1 MTDLF
6 PGLAKKIDILDEDL
20 RLRAYL
26 FDTPSRDAT
35 DLSARPD
42 DIAAAAAAKQQE
54 DEDGAWVCDNCDTD
68 EHIQTIEDCVLCLR
82 CGEVFE
88 HVLDQGPEYRWF
100 SGDDRNPD
108 PTRVGAPQNPL
119 LPESSLGTT
128 MILRKH
134 HGNAMRKIK
143 RYHTW
148 NLMPYRERN
157 LWGIFE
163 GLHVRA
169 INAGIGVG
177 VLEEAKRLYAQLS
190 ALCVCRGT
198 QKEALLAACLYE
210 SLKRSGT
217 PRRPKDIGIIFQ
229 INIRYVTKG
238 LKQFANLL
246 DLDERIGTKAT
257 NLKDTKKALKAA
269 AVAAASASASASAAA
284 GATNASESEGRVI
297 EGEGSAAG
305 GSVQTIIPPTEPVV
319 VRPQVSVESRRARW
333 DKISRSTTT
342 FEHYIEPFVSKL
354 EAPRQLTGTLM
365 AITHQICSRADDMGI
380 CPENTPPSLTAA
392 ALALACNSLSIQK
405 SIQDIASVCDISV
418 VTLHK
423 CLKRL
428 DQWKQKLLET
438 K

>member
-1 MTDLF
+1 MTSLF
-6 PGLAKKIDILDEDL
+6 PSLCDEPIISDENL
-20 RLRAYL
+20 RFMTYL
-26 FDTPSRDAT
+26 DAT
-35 DLSARPD
+35 PGVDYFKMLTNLSDELEIKASVKESQAEELPNEEYIWCCENCEGNA
-42 DIAAAAAAKQQE
+42 DIQMINE
-54 DEDGAWVCDNCDTD
+54 T
-68 EHIQTIEDCVLCLR
+68 VLCVR

-88 HVLDQGPEYRWF
+88 HLLDQGPEYRWF
-100 SGDDRNPD
+100 SGDDRNTD

-128 MILRKH
+128 MLLRKH

-169 INAGIGVG
+169 INAGVGVG

-210 SLKRSGT
+210 ALKRSGT

-246 DLDERIGTKAT
+246 NLDERTGVMTTAEKA
-257 NLKDTKKALKAA
+257 KQKAA
-269 AVAAASASASASAAA
+269 AAPVATTTEA
-284 GATNASESEGRVI
+284 VI
-297 EGEGSAAG
+297 VAPVA
-305 GSVQTIIPPTEPVV
+305 PTVV
-319 VRPQVSVESRRARW
+319 VSVESRRAKW
-333 DKISRSTTT
+333 DSISRSTTT
-342 FEHYIEPFVSKL
+342 YEHYIDPFVSKL
-354 EAPRQLTGTLM
+354 EAPRQLTGTLI
-365 AITHQICSRADDMGI
+365 ALTRQICSRADDMGI

-392 ALALACNSLSIQK
+392 ALALACSTLSIQK
-405 SIQDIASVCDISV
+405 TIQEIASVCDISV

-428 DQWKQKLLET
+428 DTWKLKLLEASN
-438 K
+438 

>member
-1 MTDLF
+1 MAELL
-6 PGLAKKIDILDEDL
+6 PGIGHGHVLTDEDRRML
-20 RLRAYL
+20 AYL
-26 FDTPSRDAT
+26 SLEGSGEGNEGSEGNEAAAT
-35 DLSARPD
+35 DS
-42 DIAAAAAAKQQE
+42 
-54 DEDGAWVCDNCDTD
+54 WWCDACETD
-68 EHIQTIEDCVLCLR
+68 EHIHVETETVICRR
-82 CGEVFE
+82 CGEIFE
-88 HVLDQGPEYRWF
+88 NILDQGPEYRWF
-100 SGDDRNPD
+100 TGDDRNPD

-128 MILRKH
+128 MLLRKN

-217 PRRPKDIGIIFQ
+217 PRRPKDIATIFQ
-229 INIRYVTKG
+229 INLRHVTKG

-246 DLDERIGTKAT
+246 NMDERMGTRVVAAENRHNTNTLPAT
-257 NLKDTKKALKAA
+257 AATAATAGTAPPAAA
-269 AVAAASASASASAAA
+269 AV
-284 GATNASESEGRVI
+284 NI
-297 EGEGSAAG
+297 
-305 GSVQTIIPPTEPVV
+305 
-319 VRPQVSVESRRARW
+319 ESRRAKW
-333 DKISRSTTT
+333 DSISRSTTT
-342 FEHYIEPFVSKL
+342 FEHYVEPFVSKL
-354 EAPRQLTGTLM
+354 EAPRNFTGTLVM
-365 AITHQICSRADDMGI
+365 LTRQICIRADDMGI

-392 ALALACNSLSIQK
+392 ALALACSALTIQK
-405 SIQDIASVCDISV
+405 SIQEIATVCDISV

-428 DQWKQKLLET
+428 EVWRQNLLET

>member
-1 MTDLF
+1 MTELF
-6 PGLAKKIDILDEDL
+6 PGLARPVLTDEEK
-20 RLRAYL
+20 RIVEY
-26 FDTPSRDAT
+26 FDKYNPM
-35 DLSARPD
+35 PEEEE
-42 DIAAAAAAKQQE
+42 Q
-54 DEDGAWVCDNCDTD
+54 DGGWFCDQCETD
-68 EHIQTIEDCVLCLR
+68 EHIQNQNDSVLCIR
-82 CGEVFE
+82 CGLVFE

-100 SGDDRNPD
+100 SSEERGSD

-128 MILRKH
+128 MLLRKH

-169 INAGIGVG
+169 VNAGIGVG

-190 ALCVCRGT
+190 ILCVCRGT

-217 PRRPKDIGIIFQ
+217 PRRPKDIATIFQ

-246 DLDERIGTKAT
+246 DMDERLGQKP
-257 NLKDTKKALKAA
+257 
-269 AVAAASASASASAAA
+269 
-284 GATNASESEGRVI
+284 E
-297 EGEGSAAG
+297 
-305 GSVQTIIPPTEPVV
+305 PTAKPKEEVV
-319 VRPQVSVESRRARW
+319 TVESRRAKW
-333 DKISRSTTT
+333 DSLSRSTTT
-342 FEHYIEPFVSKL
+342 YEHYIDPFVSKL
-354 EAPRQLTGTLM
+354 EAPRQLTGTLI
-365 AITHQICSRADDMGI
+365 ALTRQICSRADDMGI

-392 ALALACNSLSIQK
+392 AMALACGALSIQK
-405 SIQDIASVCDISV
+405 TIQEIAAVCDISV

-428 DQWKQKLLET
+428 EQWKQNLLES

>member
-1 MTDLF
+1 MTELF
-6 PGLAKKIDILDEDL
+6 PGLLNEPPINDESI
-20 RLRAYL
+20 RLIAYL
-26 FDTPSRDAT
+26 EGKDYFKDLDASV
-35 DLSARPD
+35 LQEQGQGQGQEQGQS
-42 DIAAAAAAKQQE
+42 QE
-54 DEDGAWVCDNCDTD
+54 DQLQSQKEDDMENEEYIWQCDNCETD
-68 EHIQTIEDCVLCLR
+68 ANIKMLNETIVCTR

-88 HVLDQGPEYRWF
+88 HLLDQGPEYRWF
-100 SGDDRNPD
+100 SGDDRNVD

-128 MILRKH
+128 MLLRKN

-210 SLKRSGT
+210 ALKRSGT

-246 DLDERIGTKAT
+246 NLDERTAIAP
-257 NLKDTKKALKAA
+257 KKTPAK
-269 AVAAASASASASAAA
+269 S
-284 GATNASESEGRVI
+284 
-297 EGEGSAAG
+297 
-305 GSVQTIIPPTEPVV
+305 VV
-319 VRPQVSVESRRARW
+319 VQPVSVESRRAKW
-333 DKISRSTTT
+333 DVVSSSTTT
-342 FEHYIEPFVSKL
+342 YEHYIDPFVSKL
-354 EAPRQLTGTLM
+354 EAPRNLTGTLI
-365 AITHQICSRADDMGI
+365 ALTRQICSKADDMGI

-392 ALALACNSLSIQK
+392 ALALACSTLTIQK
-405 SIQDIASVCDISV
+405 TIQEIAAVCDISV

-428 DQWKQKLLET
+428 NIWKDTLLAEA
-438 K
+438 

>member
-1 MTDLF
+1 LKLESTEQEKEQEHGEWMCGNCNTD
-6 PGLAKKIDILDEDL
+6 KDIKTEND
-20 RLRAYL
+20 
-26 FDTPSRDAT
+26 S
-35 DLSARPD
+35 
-42 DIAAAAAAKQQE
+42 
-54 DEDGAWVCDNCDTD
+54 
-68 EHIQTIEDCVLCLR
+68 VLCTR
-82 CGEVFE
+82 CGEIFE
-88 HVLDQGPEYRWF
+88 YILDQGPEYRWF
-100 SGDDRNPD
+100 SGDDRNMD

-128 MILRKH
+128 MILRKN

-169 INAGIGVG
+169 VNAGIGLG

-190 ALCVCRGT
+190 SLCVCRGT

-210 SLKRSGT
+210 GLKRSHT
-217 PRRPKDIGIIFQ
+217 PRRPKDIGTIFQ

-246 DLDERIGTKAT
+246 DMDERLGQKKTT
-257 NLKDTKKALKAA
+257 PTTELKEEVVK
-269 AVAAASASASASAAA
+269 
-284 GATNASESEGRVI
+284 
-297 EGEGSAAG
+297 
-305 GSVQTIIPPTEPVV
+305 PVN
-319 VRPQVSVESRRARW
+319 VESRRAKW
-333 DKISRSTTT
+333 DTISCSTTT
-342 FEHYIEPFVSKL
+342 YEHYIEPFISKL
-354 EAPRQLTGTLM
+354 EAPRHLTGTLVVL
-365 AITHQICSRADDMGI
+365 TRQICSLADEMGI

-392 ALALACNSLSIQK
+392 ALALACNSLNVQK
-405 SIQDIASVCDISV
+405 TIQDIAGVCDISV

-428 DQWKQKLLET
+428 DLWKIKLLEP

>member
-1 MTDLF
+1 MAELF
-6 PGLAKKIDILDEDL
+6 PGIAKAIIENEDTKLEAYLDSL
-20 RLRAYL
+20 RL
-26 FDTPSRDAT
+26 TES
-35 DLSARPD
+35 
-42 DIAAAAAAKQQE
+42 
-54 DEDGAWVCDNCDTD
+54 DEEEMYWNCDNCDTD
-68 EHIQTIEDCVLCLR
+68 EHINSANDTVLCSR
-82 CGEVFE
+82 CGQVFE
-88 HVLDQGPEYRWF
+88 HLLDQGPEYRWF

-128 MILRKH
+128 MLLRKN
-134 HGNAMRKIK
+134 HGNIMRKIK

-198 QKEALLAACLYE
+198 QKEALIAACLYE
-210 SLKRSGT
+210 SLKKSGT
-217 PRRPKDIGIIFQ
+217 PRRPKDIGTIFQ

-246 DLDERIGTKAT
+246 DLDERLGE
-257 NLKDTKKALKAA
+257 KK
-269 AVAAASASASASAAA
+269 
-284 GATNASESEGRVI
+284 EVI
-297 EGEGSAAG
+297 K
-305 GSVQTIIPPTEPVV
+305 PVV
-319 VRPQVSVESRRARW
+319 TVDSRRAKW
-333 DKISRSTTT
+333 DSVSSSTTT
-342 FEHYIEPFVSKL
+342 YEHYIEPFVSKL
-354 EAPRQLTGTLM
+354 EAPRNMTGTLI
-365 AITHQICSRADDMGI
+365 ALTRQICSRADEMGI

-392 ALALACNSLSIQK
+392 ALALSCSALSIQK
-405 SIQDIASVCDISV
+405 SIQEIAGVCDISV

-428 DQWKQKLLET
+428 DHWKKNLLD

>member
-6 PGLAKKIDILDEDL
+6 PGLAKKIEILDEDL

-26 FDTPSRDAT
+26 FDITRRETTNISEKTDAE
-35 DLSARPD
+35 
-42 DIAAAAAAKQQE
+42 AAAAKQAE
-54 DEDGAWVCDNCDTD
+54 DEDGAWVCDNCETD
-68 EHIQTIEDCVLCLR
+68 EHVQTIEDAVLCVR

-88 HVLDQGPEYRWF
+88 HILDQGPEYRWF

-217 PRRPKDIGIIFQ
+217 PRRPKDIGVIFQ

-246 DLDERIGTKAT
+246 DLDERIGIKTS
-257 NLKDTKKALKAA
+257 NLKDAKKALKVAASAA
-269 AVAAASASASASAAA
+269 AAASVAAASAAATAAADAGLTYEPPVEAEVESAAA
-284 GATNASESEGRVI
+284 ANVAPLPIVPAI
-297 EGEGSAAG
+297 
-305 GSVQTIIPPTEPVV
+305 
-319 VRPQVSVESRRARW
+319 RPQVSVESRRARW

>member
-6 PGLAKKIDILDEDL
+6 PGLAKKLDILDEDL

-26 FDTPSRDAT
+26 FDTPRRDT
-35 DLSARPD
+35 TEVSERSEEL
-42 DIAAAAAAKQQE
+42 AAAAKQEE
-54 DEDGAWVCDNCDTD
+54 DEDGAWVCDNCETD
-68 EHIQTIEDCVLCLR
+68 EHIQTIEDAVLCLR

-88 HVLDQGPEYRWF
+88 HILDQGPEYRWF

-246 DLDERIGTKAT
+246 DLDERIGTKAA

-269 AVAAASASASASAAA
+269 AAVAAATALAVPASETDTTAGAAPLPASEPAAA
-284 GATNASESEGRVI
+284 
-297 EGEGSAAG
+297 AAAAA
-305 GSVQTIIPPTEPVV
+305 P
-319 VRPQVSVESRRARW
+319 RPQVSVESRRARW

>member
-1 MTDLF
+1 MTSLF
-6 PGLAKKIDILDEDL
+6 PGLNHTISDEDL
-20 RLRAYL
+20 RL
-26 FDTPSRDAT
+26 
-35 DLSARPD
+35 LSYFASD
-42 DIAAAAAAKQQE
+42 DKEPVTTEQTLENE
-54 DEDGAWVCDNCDTD
+54 DYVWCCENCDTD
-68 EHIQTIEDCVLCLR
+68 ENIKMLNDTILCTR

-88 HVLDQGPEYRWF
+88 HMLDQGPEYRWF
-100 SGDDRNPD
+100 SGDDRNTD

-128 MILRKH
+128 MLLRKH

-157 LWGIFE
+157 LWSIFE

-217 PRRPKDIGIIFQ
+217 PRRPKDIGVIFQ

-246 DLDERIGTKAT
+246 NLDERTVVPATKQPAT
-257 NLKDTKKALKAA
+257 
-269 AVAAASASASASAAA
+269 
-284 GATNASESEGRVI
+284 
-297 EGEGSAAG
+297 
-305 GSVQTIIPPTEPVV
+305 PVKPV
-319 VRPQVSVESRRARW
+319 TVESRRAKW
-333 DKISRSTTT
+333 DNISRSTTT
-342 FEHYIEPFVSKL
+342 YEHYIEPFVAKL
-354 EAPRQLTGTLM
+354 EAPRQLTGTLV
-365 AITHQICSRADDMGI
+365 ALTRQICSRADDMGI

-392 ALALACNSLSIQK
+392 ALALACNCLTVQKTIQE
-405 SIQDIASVCDISV
+405 IAAVCDISV

-428 DQWKQKLLET
+428 DTWKQNLIT
-438 K
+438 

>member
-1 MTDLF
+1 MTELF
-6 PGLAKKIDILDEDL
+6 PGKEPFTITDEEL
-20 RLRAYL
+20 RLLSYL
-26 FDTPSRDAT
+26 GVERVLETDVSRDEGEW
-35 DLSARPD
+35 SC
-42 DIAAAAAAKQQE
+42 E
-54 DEDGAWVCDNCDTD
+54 NCQTS
-68 EHIQTIEDCVLCLR
+68 EHVKIENDSKLCTR

-88 HVLDQGPEYRWF
+88 YILDQGPEYRWF

-128 MILRKH
+128 MILRKN

-169 INAGIGVG
+169 INAGIGLG
-177 VLEEAKRLYAQLS
+177 VLDEAKRLYAQLS
-190 ALCVCRGT
+190 SLCVCRGT

-210 SLKRSGT
+210 GLKRSNT
-217 PRRPKDIGIIFQ
+217 PRRPKDIGTIFQ

-246 DLDERIGTKAT
+246 DMDERLGEK
-257 NLKDTKKALKAA
+257 KDK
-269 AVAAASASASASAAA
+269 
-284 GATNASESEGRVI
+284 
-297 EGEGSAAG
+297 
-305 GSVQTIIPPTEPVV
+305 
-319 VRPQVSVESRRARW
+319 PQVVTTDINLRTDEKEPAKPKVVSIESRRAKW
-333 DKISRSTTT
+333 DKVSCSTTT
-342 FEHYIEPFVSKL
+342 YEHYIEPFISKL
-354 EAPRQLTGTLM
+354 EAPRHLTGTLIV
-365 AITHQICSRADDMGI
+365 ITRQICSRADDMGI

-392 ALALACNSLSIQK
+392 ALALACISLNIQK
-405 SIQDIASVCDISV
+405 TIQEIAAVCDISV

-428 DQWKQKLLET
+428 DVWKTKLLESA
-438 K
+438 

>member
-1 MTDLF
+1 MTELF
-6 PGLAKKIDILDEDL
+6 PGLAQTRPLTDEEQRILD
-20 RLRAYL
+20 Y
-26 FDTPSRDAT
+26 FDTHIQP
-35 DLSARPD
+35 
-42 DIAAAAAAKQQE
+42 QE
-54 DEDGAWVCDNCDTD
+54 EGEESYWYCDSCDTD
-68 EHIQTIEDCVLCLR
+68 KHIQTQNDSVLCTT
-82 CGEVFE
+82 CGQIFE
-88 HVLDQGPEYRWF
+88 NVLDQGPEYRWF
-100 SGDDRNPD
+100 SSDERGSD

-128 MILRKH
+128 MLLRKH

-169 INAGIGVG
+169 VNAGIGVG

-190 ALCVCRGT
+190 ILCVCRGT

-217 PRRPKDIGIIFQ
+217 PRRPKDIATIFQ

-246 DLDERIGTKAT
+246 DMDERIGPKREPAAQTQAP
-257 NLKDTKKALKAA
+257 AA
-269 AVAAASASASASAAA
+269 APATATAVAPALQ
-284 GATNASESEGRVI
+284 V
-297 EGEGSAAG
+297 
-305 GSVQTIIPPTEPVV
+305 P
-319 VRPQVSVESRRARW
+319 VSVESRRAKW

-342 FEHYIEPFVSKL
+342 YEHYVDPFVSKL
-354 EAPRQLTGTLM
+354 EAPRHLTGTLI
-365 AITHQICSRADDMGI
+365 ALTRQICARADEMGI

-392 ALALACNSLSIQK
+392 ALALACGALSIQK
-405 SIQDIASVCDISV
+405 TIQEIAAVCDISV

-428 DQWKQKLLET
+428 DQWKQNLLET

>member
-1 MTDLF
+1 M
-6 PGLAKKIDILDEDL
+6 LDYL
-20 RLRAYL
+20 RVELE
-26 FDTPSRDAT
+26 PRDAEEAV
-35 DLSARPD
+35 DLSSWWC
-42 DIAAAAAAKQQE
+42 
-54 DEDGAWVCDNCDTD
+54 DGCETD
-68 EHIQTIEDCVLCLR
+68 EHIHVETETVICRR
-82 CGEVFE
+82 CGEIFE
-88 HVLDQGPEYRWF
+88 NILDQGPEYRWF
-100 SGDDRNPD
+100 TGDDRNPD

-128 MILRKH
+128 MLLRKN
-134 HGNAMRKIK
+134 HGNVMRKIK

-169 INAGIGVG
+169 INAGIGIG

-217 PRRPKDIGIIFQ
+217 PRRPKDIATIFQ
-229 INIRYVTKG
+229 INLRHVTKG

-246 DLDERIGTKAT
+246 NMDERMGTRV
-257 NLKDTKKALKAA
+257 
-269 AVAAASASASASAAA
+269 VAAENRHNTNTMPAAA
-284 GATNASESEGRVI
+284 GG
-297 EGEGSAAG
+297 AA
-305 GSVQTIIPPTEPVV
+305 VPVV
-319 VRPQVSVESRRARW
+319 NIESRRAKW
-333 DKISRSTTT
+333 DSISRSTTT

-354 EAPRQLTGTLM
+354 EAPRNFTGTLVM
-365 AITHQICSRADDMGI
+365 MTRQICTRADDMGI

-392 ALALACNSLSIQK
+392 ALALACSALTIQK
-405 SIQDIASVCDISV
+405 SIQEIAAVCDISV

-428 DQWKQKLLET
+428 EVWRQNLLET

>member
-6 PGLAKKIDILDEDL
+6 PGIDHKSVLGDEEL
-20 RLRAYL
+20 RLLSYL
-26 FDTPSRDAT
+26 SIEKTVDESEDA
-35 DLSARPD
+35 SWHC
-42 DIAAAAAAKQQE
+42 
-54 DEDGAWVCDNCDTD
+54 DECNTN
-68 EHIQTIEDCVLCLR
+68 EHIRTENDTVICTR
-82 CGEVFE
+82 CGEIFE

-100 SGDDRNPD
+100 TGEDRNPD

-128 MILRKH
+128 MILRKN

-169 INAGIGVG
+169 INAGIGLG
-177 VLEEAKRLYAQLS
+177 VLDEAKRLYAQLS
-190 ALCVCRGT
+190 SLCVCRGT

-210 SLKRSGT
+210 SLKRSRT
-217 PRRPKDIGIIFQ
+217 PRRPKDIGSIFQ
-229 INIRYVTKG
+229 INIKYVTKG

-246 DLDERIGTKAT
+246 DMDERIGPKANT
-257 NLKDTKKALKAA
+257 ANTYAKKQQQPAA
-269 AVAAASASASASAAA
+269 AV
-284 GATNASESEGRVI
+284 T
-297 EGEGSAAG
+297 AAG
-305 GSVQTIIPPTEPVV
+305 GTVGTGETIETVV
-319 VRPQVSVESRRARW
+319 VAVKPKEVSVESRRAKW
-333 DKISRSTTT
+333 DSLACSTTT
-342 FEHYIEPFVSKL
+342 FEDYIDPFVSKL
-354 EAPRQLTGTLM
+354 EAPRHLTGSLIALTR
-365 AITHQICSRADDMGI
+365 QICVRADDMGI

-392 ALALACNSLSIQK
+392 ALALACNALNIQK
-405 SIQDIASVCDISV
+405 TTPEIAGVCDISV

-428 DQWKQKLLET
+428 DSWKQKLLASS
-438 K
+438 

>member
-1 MTDLF
+1 
-6 PGLAKKIDILDEDL
+6 
-20 RLRAYL
+20 
-26 FDTPSRDAT
+26 
-35 DLSARPD
+35 
-42 DIAAAAAAKQQE
+42 
-54 DEDGAWVCDNCDTD
+54 
-68 EHIQTIEDCVLCLR
+68 
-82 CGEVFE
+82 
-88 HVLDQGPEYRWF
+88 
-100 SGDDRNPD
+100 
-108 PTRVGAPQNPL
+108 
-119 LPESSLGTT
+119 
-128 MILRKH
+128 
-134 HGNAMRKIK
+134 MRKIK

-210 SLKRSGT
+210 ALKSSGT

-246 DLDERIGTKAT
+246 NLDERMSPSEKVKAPKQT
-257 NLKDTKKALKAA
+257 
-269 AVAAASASASASAAA
+269 VAPAP
-284 GATNASESEGRVI
+284 
-297 EGEGSAAG
+297 
-305 GSVQTIIPPTEPVV
+305 IPVPIAPT
-319 VRPQVSVESRRARW
+319 VESRRAKW
-333 DKISRSTTT
+333 DTLSRSTTT
-342 FEHYIEPFVSKL
+342 FEHYIDPFVSKL
-354 EAPRQLTGTLM
+354 EAPRQLTGTLIM
-365 AITHQICSRADDMGI
+365 LTRQICSRADDMGI

-392 ALALACNSLSIQK
+392 ALALACSTLNIQK
-405 SIQDIASVCDISV
+405 TIQEIAGVCDISV

-428 DQWKQKLLET
+428 DSWKQNLLEM

>member
-1 MTDLF
+1 MISATDLNDRVDMTSLF
-6 PGLAKKIDILDEDL
+6 PGLRENPSISDEDL
-20 RLRAYL
+20 RLLSY
-26 FDTPSRDAT
+26 FGAT
-35 DLSARPD
+35 GDV
-42 DIAAAAAAKQQE
+42 QE
-54 DEDGAWVCDNCDTD
+54 QSQEQTLENEDYVWCCENCDTD
-68 EHIQTIEDCVLCLR
+68 ENIKMLNDTILCTR

-88 HVLDQGPEYRWF
+88 HMLDQGPEYRWF
-100 SGDDRNPD
+100 SGDDRNTD

-128 MILRKH
+128 MLLRKH

-157 LWGIFE
+157 LWSIFE

-217 PRRPKDIGIIFQ
+217 PRRPKDIGVIFQ

-246 DLDERIGTKAT
+246 NLDERSVTASGKKGATATAATVTGTAVI
-257 NLKDTKKALKAA
+257 AP
-269 AVAAASASASASAAA
+269 AVAAP
-284 GATNASESEGRVI
+284 E
-297 EGEGSAAG
+297 
-305 GSVQTIIPPTEPVV
+305 QKP
-319 VRPQVSVESRRARW
+319 VSVESRRAKW
-333 DKISRSTTT
+333 DNISRSTTT
-342 FEHYIEPFVSKL
+342 FEHYIEPFVAKL
-354 EAPRQLTGTLM
+354 EAPRQLTGTLV
-365 AITHQICSRADDMGI
+365 ALTRQICARADDMGI

-392 ALALACNSLSIQK
+392 ALALACNCLTVQKTIQE
-405 SIQDIASVCDISV
+405 IALVCDISV

-428 DQWKQKLLET
+428 DTWKQNLIN
-438 K
+438 

>member
-1 MTDLF
+1 
-6 PGLAKKIDILDEDL
+6 
-20 RLRAYL
+20 
-26 FDTPSRDAT
+26 
-35 DLSARPD
+35 
-42 DIAAAAAAKQQE
+42 
-54 DEDGAWVCDNCDTD
+54 
-68 EHIQTIEDCVLCLR
+68 
-82 CGEVFE
+82 
-88 HVLDQGPEYRWF
+88 
-100 SGDDRNPD
+100 
-108 PTRVGAPQNPL
+108 
-119 LPESSLGTT
+119 
-128 MILRKH
+128 
-134 HGNAMRKIK
+134 MRKIK

-217 PRRPKDIGIIFQ
+217 PRRPKDIGVIFQ

-246 DLDERIGTKAT
+246 NLDERTPVKQSKG
-257 NLKDTKKALKAA
+257 A
-269 AVAAASASASASAAA
+269 AVAVATTVTAS
-284 GATNASESEGRVI
+284 VK
-297 EGEGSAAG
+297 
-305 GSVQTIIPPTEPVV
+305 PPVE
-319 VRPQVSVESRRARW
+319 VSIESRRAKW
-333 DKISRSTTT
+333 DTISRSTTT
-342 FEHYIEPFVSKL
+342 YEHYIDPFVSKL
-354 EAPRQLTGTLM
+354 EAPRQLTGTLI
-365 AITHQICSRADDMGI
+365 ALTRQICSRADDMGI

-392 ALALACNSLSIQK
+392 ALALACSTLSIQK
-405 SIQDIASVCDISV
+405 SIQEIAAVCDISV

-428 DQWKQKLLET
+428 DSWKLKLLEA
-438 K
+438 

>member
-1 MTDLF
+1 MIIFALLGMTELF
-6 PGLAKKIDILDEDL
+6 PGLSNEPTINDENL
-20 RLRAYL
+20 RLLSYL
-26 FDTPSRDAT
+26 DGKDYFKQDFDDETKNYESKLKLLQIDNLEET
-35 DLSARPD
+35 DNLSNEKY
-42 DIAAAAAAKQQE
+42 I
-54 DEDGAWVCDNCDTD
+54 WNCDNCETAANIKMQN
-68 EHIQTIEDCVLCLR
+68 ETIVCTR
-82 CGEVFE
+82 CGEIFE
-88 HVLDQGPEYRWF
+88 HLLDQGPEYRWF
-100 SGDDRNPD
+100 SGDDRNSD

-128 MILRKH
+128 ILLRKN

-210 SLKRSGT
+210 ALKRSGT
-217 PRRPKDIGIIFQ
+217 PRRPKDIGAIFQ
-229 INIRYVTKG
+229 INIRYITKG

-246 DLDERIGTKAT
+246 NLDERSVTITPLPKST
-257 NLKDTKKALKAA
+257 ITHTSIE
-269 AVAAASASASASAAA
+269 SA
-284 GATNASESEGRVI
+284 
-297 EGEGSAAG
+297 
-305 GSVQTIIPPTEPVV
+305 IPA
-319 VRPQVSVESRRARW
+319 VSVDSRRAKW
-333 DKISRSTTT
+333 DTISRSTTT
-342 FEHYIEPFVSKL
+342 YEHYIVPFISKL
-354 EAPRQLTGTLM
+354 EAPRNLTGTLNSL
-365 AITHQICSRADDMGI
+365 TRQICSRADEMGI

-392 ALALACNSLSIQK
+392 ALALACFTLSIQK
-405 SIQDIASVCDISV
+405 TIQEIASVCDISV

-428 DQWKQKLLET
+428 DSWKEKLLI
-438 K
+438 

>member
-1 MTDLF
+1 MAELLPGVGPTATLTDEE
-6 PGLAKKIDILDEDL
+6 ARIL
-20 RLRAYL
+20 AYL
-26 FDTPSRDAT
+26 SLRPAADAGTTPE
-35 DLSARPD
+35 
-42 DIAAAAAAKQQE
+42 E
-54 DEDGAWVCDNCDTD
+54 DSWWCDMCETD
-68 EHIQTIEDCVLCLR
+68 EHIAAETETVICKR
-82 CGEVFE
+82 CGEIFDNI
-88 HVLDQGPEYRWF
+88 LDQGPEYRWF
-100 SGDDRNPD
+100 TGDDRNPD

-128 MILRKH
+128 MLLRKH

-190 ALCVCRGT
+190 SLCVCRGT

-217 PRRPKDIGIIFQ
+217 PRRPKDIATIFQ
-229 INIRYVTKG
+229 INLRHVTKG

-246 DLDERIGTKAT
+246 NMDERMGTRV
-257 NLKDTKKALKAA
+257 
-269 AVAAASASASASAAA
+269 VAAENKHNTNTVPASASM
-284 GATNASESEGRVI
+284 
-297 EGEGSAAG
+297 AAG
-305 GSVQTIIPPTEPVV
+305 GSVSLATTT
-319 VRPQVSVESRRARW
+319 VSATVEVNVDSRRAKW
-333 DKISRSTTT
+333 DSISRSTTT

-354 EAPRQLTGTLM
+354 EAPRNFTGTL
-365 AITHQICSRADDMGI
+365 IVLTRQICTRADDMGI

-392 ALALACNSLSIQK
+392 ALALACSALSIQK
-405 SIQDIASVCDISV
+405 TIQEIAGVCDISV

-428 DQWKQKLLET
+428 DAWRQKLLEN

>member
-1 MTDLF
+1 MTSLF
-6 PGLAKKIDILDEDL
+6 PGLNNEPIINDEQLRILSYIDTSSDVDYFKMLTNLSDELEIKKSVKEAQIDELPNEEYTWSCENCEDNADIQILNE
-20 RLRAYL
+20 
-26 FDTPSRDAT
+26 
-35 DLSARPD
+35 
-42 DIAAAAAAKQQE
+42 
-54 DEDGAWVCDNCDTD
+54 
-68 EHIQTIEDCVLCLR
+68 TILCTR

-88 HVLDQGPEYRWF
+88 HILDQGPEYRWF
-100 SGDDRNPD
+100 SGDDRNTD

-128 MILRKH
+128 MLLRKH

-169 INAGIGVG
+169 INAGIGIG

-210 SLKRSGT
+210 ALKRSGT

-246 DLDERIGTKAT
+246 NLDERTGINTPAEKA
-257 NLKDTKKALKAA
+257 KQQKALATAA
-269 AVAAASASASASAAA
+269 LTKLTTVTSDISTESAV
-284 GATNASESEGRVI
+284 
-297 EGEGSAAG
+297 
-305 GSVQTIIPPTEPVV
+305 
-319 VRPQVSVESRRARW
+319 QVSVESRRAKW
-333 DKISRSTTT
+333 DNISRSTTT
-342 FEHYIEPFVSKL
+342 YEHYIDPFVSKL
-354 EAPRQLTGTLM
+354 EAPRQLTGTLI
-365 AITHQICSRADDMGI
+365 ALTRQICSRADDMGI

-392 ALALACNSLSIQK
+392 ALALSCSTLSIQK
-405 SIQDIASVCDISV
+405 TIQEIAAVCDISV

-428 DQWKQKLLET
+428 DTWKQKLLET
-438 K
+438 E

>member
-1 MTDLF
+1 MAELF
-6 PGLAKKIDILDEDL
+6 PGVKEIDKVATLNDEDL
-20 RLRAYL
+20 RLFNYLSLMEHNRAA
-26 FDTPSRDAT
+26 DDAGE
-35 DLSARPD
+35 SAGD
-42 DIAAAAAAKQQE
+42 E
-54 DEDGAWVCDNCDTD
+54 EDGWYCDKCDTE
-68 EHIQTIEDCVLCLR
+68 EHIQTVNDSVICER

-88 HVLDQGPEYRWF
+88 HLLDQGPEYRWF
-100 SGDDRNPD
+100 SGDDRNMD

-128 MILRKH
+128 MLLRKH

-217 PRRPKDIGIIFQ
+217 PRRPKDIATIFQ
-229 INIRYVTKG
+229 INLRYVTKG

-246 DLDERIGTKAT
+246 DMDERIGHKAAPKEKIPAT
-257 NLKDTKKALKAA
+257 AAAPVAVVA
-269 AVAAASASASASAAA
+269 AVAV
-284 GATNASESEGRVI
+284 T
-297 EGEGSAAG
+297 
-305 GSVQTIIPPTEPVV
+305 
-319 VRPQVSVESRRARW
+319 VSVESRRAKW
-333 DKISRSTTT
+333 DSISRSTTT
-342 FEHYIEPFVSKL
+342 YEHYVEPFVSKL
-354 EAPRQLTGTLM
+354 EAPRHLTGTLI
-365 AITHQICSRADDMGI
+365 ALTRQICARADDMGI

-392 ALALACNSLSIQK
+392 ALALSCGALSVQKTIQE
-405 SIQDIASVCDISV
+405 IAAVCDISV

-428 DQWKQKLLET
+428 DQWKVNLLEN

>member
-1 MTDLF
+1 ML
-6 PGLAKKIDILDEDL
+6 
-20 RLRAYL
+20 
-26 FDTPSRDAT
+26 
-35 DLSARPD
+35 
-42 DIAAAAAAKQQE
+42 
-54 DEDGAWVCDNCDTD
+54 
-68 EHIQTIEDCVLCLR
+68 
-82 CGEVFE
+82 
-88 HVLDQGPEYRWF
+88 
-100 SGDDRNPD
+100 
-108 PTRVGAPQNPL
+108 
-119 LPESSLGTT
+119 
-128 MILRKH
+128 LRKH

-157 LWGIFE
+157 LWSIFE

-217 PRRPKDIGIIFQ
+217 PRRPKDIGVIFQ

-246 DLDERIGTKAT
+246 NLDERSAAVVASGKQ
-257 NLKDTKKALKAA
+257 KQQKQAA
-269 AVAAASASASASAAA
+269 AIASIDVLDAAAATASATT
-284 GATNASESEGRVI
+284 ATAPAVPSPAV
-297 EGEGSAAG
+297 
-305 GSVQTIIPPTEPVV
+305 VQKP
-319 VRPQVSVESRRARW
+319 VSVESRRAKW
-333 DKISRSTTT
+333 DNISRSTTT
-342 FEHYIEPFVSKL
+342 YEHYIEPFVAKL
-354 EAPRQLTGTLM
+354 EAPRQLTGTLV
-365 AITHQICSRADDMGI
+365 ALTRQICARADDMGI

-392 ALALACNSLSIQK
+392 ALALACNCLSVQKTIQE
-405 SIQDIASVCDISV
+405 IAAVCDISV

-428 DQWKQKLLET
+428 DTWKQNLIT
-438 K
+438 G

>member
-1 MTDLF
+1 MSELF
-6 PGLAKKIDILDEDL
+6 PGINENRAINDDEL
-20 RLRAYL
+20 RLLSYL
-26 FDTPSRDAT
+26 TLSEPPDPSGEIDG
-35 DLSARPD
+35 
-42 DIAAAAAAKQQE
+42 
-54 DEDGAWVCDNCDTD
+54 EDGAWMCDNCDTD
-68 EHIQTIEDCVLCLR
+68 EHIHTVNDSVLCQR

-88 HVLDQGPEYRWF
+88 HILDQGPEYRWF
-100 SGDDRNPD
+100 SGDDRNMD

-128 MILRKH
+128 MLLRKH

-217 PRRPKDIGIIFQ
+217 PRRPKDIATIFQ
-229 INIRYVTKG
+229 INLRYVTKG

-246 DLDERIGTKAT
+246 DMDERIGHPAEAKA
-257 NLKDTKKALKAA
+257 KP
-269 AVAAASASASASAAA
+269 AVAPAIV
-284 GATNASESEGRVI
+284 ATEAV
-297 EGEGSAAG
+297 AQA
-305 GSVQTIIPPTEPVV
+305 
-319 VRPQVSVESRRARW
+319 QVSVESRRAKW
-333 DKISRSTTT
+333 DSISRSTTT
-342 FEHYIEPFVSKL
+342 YEHYVEPFVSKL
-354 EAPRQLTGTLM
+354 EAPRQLTGTLI
-365 AITHQICSRADDMGI
+365 ALTRQVCARADDMGI

-392 ALALACNSLSIQK
+392 ALALSCSALSIQK
-405 SIQDIASVCDISV
+405 TIQEIAAVCDISV

-428 DQWKQKLLET
+428 DQWKQNLLEN

>member
-1 MTDLF
+1 MTSLF
-6 PGLAKKIDILDEDL
+6 PGLRENPSISDEDL
-20 RLRAYL
+20 RLLSY
-26 FDTPSRDAT
+26 FGAT
-35 DLSARPD
+35 GDV
-42 DIAAAAAAKQQE
+42 QE
-54 DEDGAWVCDNCDTD
+54 QSQEQTLENEDYVWCCENCDTD
-68 EHIQTIEDCVLCLR
+68 ENIKMLNDTILCTR

-88 HVLDQGPEYRWF
+88 HMLDQGPEYRWF
-100 SGDDRNPD
+100 SGDDRNTD

-128 MILRKH
+128 MLLRKH

-157 LWGIFE
+157 LWSIFE

-217 PRRPKDIGIIFQ
+217 PRRPKDIGVIFQ

-246 DLDERIGTKAT
+246 NLDERSVTASGKKGATATAATVTGTAVI
-257 NLKDTKKALKAA
+257 AP
-269 AVAAASASASASAAA
+269 AVAAP
-284 GATNASESEGRVI
+284 E
-297 EGEGSAAG
+297 
-305 GSVQTIIPPTEPVV
+305 QKP
-319 VRPQVSVESRRARW
+319 VSVESRRAKW
-333 DKISRSTTT
+333 DNISRSTTT
-342 FEHYIEPFVSKL
+342 FEHYIEPFVAKL
-354 EAPRQLTGTLM
+354 EAPRQLTGTLV
-365 AITHQICSRADDMGI
+365 ALTRQICARADDMGI

-392 ALALACNSLSIQK
+392 ALALACNCLTVQKTIQE
-405 SIQDIASVCDISV
+405 IALVCDISV

-428 DQWKQKLLET
+428 DTWKQNLIN
-438 K
+438 

>member
-1 MTDLF
+1 MTELF
-6 PGLAKKIDILDEDL
+6 PGIDPKPLSDEDL
-20 RLRAYL
+20 RLLSYL
-26 FDTPSRDAT
+26 KISEDKLEPTKERPTGETGIWKCRD
-35 DLSARPD
+35 
-42 DIAAAAAAKQQE
+42 
-54 DEDGAWVCDNCDTD
+54 CDTS
-68 EHIQTIEDCVLCLR
+68 EHIRTENDTVLCTH

-88 HVLDQGPEYRWF
+88 HILDQGPEYRWF
-100 SGDDRNPD
+100 TGEDRNPD

-128 MILRKH
+128 MILRKN

-157 LWGIFE
+157 LWSIFE

-169 INAGIGVG
+169 INAGIGLG

-190 ALCVCRGT
+190 SLCVCRGT

-210 SLKRSGT
+210 SLKRART

-229 INIRYVTKG
+229 INIHYVTRG

-246 DLDERIGTKAT
+246 DMDKRLAKEEIVPQVTD
-257 NLKDTKKALKAA
+257 
-269 AVAAASASASASAAA
+269 
-284 GATNASESEGRVI
+284 
-297 EGEGSAAG
+297 
-305 GSVQTIIPPTEPVV
+305 EPVEIKPKEV
-319 VRPQVSVESRRARW
+319 TVESRRAKW
-333 DKISRSTTT
+333 DTLSCSTTT
-342 FEHYIEPFVSKL
+342 FEHYIDPFVSKL
-354 EAPRQLTGTLM
+354 DAPRHLMGTL
-365 AITHQICSRADDMGI
+365 IILTRQICKRADDMGI

-392 ALALACNSLSIQK
+392 ALALGCGALNIQK
-405 SIQDIASVCDISV
+405 TTPEIATVCDISV

-428 DQWKQKLLET
+428 DSWKQKLLESN
-438 K
+438 

>member
-1 MTDLF
+1 MSLLF
-6 PGLAKKIDILDEDL
+6 PGLQTQLVLTDEQQ
-20 RLRAYL
+20 RIIAY
-26 FDTPSRDAT
+26 FDTHMNGEEEI
-35 DLSARPD
+35 D
-42 DIAAAAAAKQQE
+42 DV
-54 DEDGAWVCDNCDTD
+54 WVCDTCDTD
-68 EHIQTIEDCVLCLR
+68 EHIQTNNDSVICTA
-82 CGEVFE
+82 CGQVFDNI
-88 HVLDQGPEYRWF
+88 LDQGPEYRWF
-100 SGDDRNPD
+100 SSEERGSD

-128 MILRKH
+128 MLLRKF

-148 NLMPYRERN
+148 NIMPYRERN

-169 INAGIGVG
+169 VNAGIGVG

-190 ALCVCRGT
+190 ILCVCRGT

-217 PRRPKDIGIIFQ
+217 PRRPKDIATIFQ

-246 DLDERIGTKAT
+246 DMDERLGPKAEGVV
-257 NLKDTKKALKAA
+257 
-269 AVAAASASASASAAA
+269 AVAPTKVVE
-284 GATNASESEGRVI
+284 ATAV
-297 EGEGSAAG
+297 
-305 GSVQTIIPPTEPVV
+305 PPTEKAL
-319 VRPQVSVESRRARW
+319 VESRRAKW
-333 DKISRSTTT
+333 DSISRSTTT
-342 FEHYIEPFVSKL
+342 YEHYIDPFVSKL
-354 EAPRQLTGTLM
+354 EAPRHMSGSLIMLTR
-365 AITHQICSRADDMGI
+365 QICFRADEMGI

-392 ALALACNSLSIQK
+392 ALALACSALSIQK
-405 SIQDIASVCDISV
+405 TIQEIASVCDISV

-428 DQWKQKLLET
+428 DQWKQKLLEN

>member
-1 MTDLF
+1 MTELF
-6 PGLAKKIDILDEDL
+6 PGLSSDTLLSDENL
-20 RLRAYL
+20 RLLSYL
-26 FDTPSRDAT
+26 ERFNAEQYKSIDSMNIDEPTIRNTNEDTDE
-35 DLSARPD
+35 
-42 DIAAAAAAKQQE
+42 IQNE
-54 DEDGAWVCDNCDTD
+54 DYSWSCENCDTD
-68 EHIQTIEDCVLCLR
+68 ENIKMINETVLCTR

-88 HVLDQGPEYRWF
+88 HILDQGPEYRWF
-100 SGDDRNPD
+100 SGDDRNID

-128 MILRKH
+128 MLLKKH

-169 INAGIGVG
+169 INAGIGIG
-177 VLEEAKRLYAQLS
+177 VLEEAKRLYTQLS

-210 SLKRSGT
+210 SLKSSGT
-217 PRRPKDIGIIFQ
+217 PRRPKDIGLIFQ

-246 DLDERIGTKAT
+246 NLDERMGPTTDKSKSKAST
-257 NLKDTKKALKAA
+257 HKL
-269 AVAAASASASASAAA
+269 
-284 GATNASESEGRVI
+284 SESKTVEKK
-297 EGEGSAAG
+297 EEAPA
-305 GSVQTIIPPTEPVV
+305 PTL
-319 VRPQVSVESRRARW
+319 ESRRAKW
-333 DKISRSTTT
+333 DTLSRSTTT
-342 FEHYIEPFVSKL
+342 FEHYIDPFVSKL
-354 EAPRQLTGTLM
+354 EAPRHLTGTLI
-365 AITHQICSRADDMGI
+365 ALTRQICSRADDMGI

-392 ALALACNSLSIQK
+392 ALALACSTLNIQK
-405 SIQDIASVCDISV
+405 TIQEIASVCDISV

-428 DQWKQKLLET
+428 DSWKQNLLEM

>member
-1 MTDLF
+1 MTTLF
-6 PGLAKKIDILDEDL
+6 PGLANSEKTINDETL
-20 RLRAYL
+20 RLLSYL
-26 FDTPSRDAT
+26 DSKPDI
-35 DLSARPD
+35 DYYKMLENLSD
-42 DIAAAAAAKQQE
+42 DIEIKTSVKTSE
-54 DEDGAWVCDNCDTD
+54 VEELPNEEYIWVCEKCEGKAD
-68 EHIQTIEDCVLCLR
+68 IQMMNETILCVC
-82 CGEVFE
+82 CGEIFE
-88 HVLDQGPEYRWF
+88 HLLDQGPEYRWF
-100 SGDDRNPD
+100 SGDDRNTD

-128 MILRKH
+128 MLLRKN

-210 SLKRSGT
+210 ALKRSGT
-217 PRRPKDIGIIFQ
+217 PRRPKDIGLIFQ

-246 DLDERIGTKAT
+246 NLDERSAPPIKETKR
-257 NLKDTKKALKAA
+257 A
-269 AVAAASASASASAAA
+269 AVPSTKPPAAV
-284 GATNASESEGRVI
+284 T
-297 EGEGSAAG
+297 
-305 GSVQTIIPPTEPVV
+305 
-319 VRPQVSVESRRARW
+319 VESRRAKW
-333 DKISRSTTT
+333 DTISRSTTT
-342 FEHYIEPFVSKL
+342 YEHYIDPFVSKL
-354 EAPRQLTGTLM
+354 EAPRHLTGTLI
-365 AITHQICSRADDMGI
+365 ALTRQICSRADEMGI

-392 ALALACNSLSIQK
+392 ALALACNTLTIQK
-405 SIQDIASVCDISV
+405 TIQEIAAVCDISV

-428 DQWKQKLLET
+428 DNWKLKLLEQEQENNVP
-438 K
+438 

>member
-6 PGLAKKIDILDEDL
+6 PGLAKKLDILDEDL

-26 FDTPSRDAT
+26 FDVPSVDT
-35 DLSARPD
+35 TTLSEKSGEE
-42 DIAAAAAAKQQE
+42 AAAAKQAE
-54 DEDGAWVCDNCDTD
+54 DEDGAWVCDNCETD
-68 EHIQTIEDCVLCLR
+68 EHIQTIEDAVLCMR

-88 HVLDQGPEYRWF
+88 HILDQGPEYRWF

-246 DLDERIGTKAT
+246 DLDERIGTKAA
-257 NLKDTKKALKAA
+257 NLKDTKKAQKVAATAAAAAA
-269 AVAAASASASASAAA
+269 AVASTVKAGRDSEETTGLDTVQPPPEVVSA
-284 GATNASESEGRVI
+284 
-297 EGEGSAAG
+297 
-305 GSVQTIIPPTEPVV
+305 P
-319 VRPQVSVESRRARW
+319 RPQVSVESRRARW

>member
-1 MTDLF
+1 LISRNDRICRLDMTELF
-6 PGLAKKIDILDEDL
+6 PGLKDSEPINDEDL
-20 RLRAYL
+20 RLLSYFSTNGL
-26 FDTPSRDAT
+26 T
-35 DLSARPD
+35 DFNLPD
-42 DIAAAAAAKQQE
+42 EPLVQAPTHLEEKDNGEALQNE
-54 DEDGAWVCDNCDTD
+54 DYVWCCENCETD
-68 EHIQTIEDCVLCLR
+68 ENIKIQNDTILCTL
-82 CGEVFE
+82 CGEIFE
-88 HVLDQGPEYRWF
+88 HILDQGPEYRWF
-100 SGDDRNPD
+100 SGDDRNTD

-128 MILRKH
+128 MLLRKH

-217 PRRPKDIGIIFQ
+217 PRRPKDIGAIFQ

-246 DLDERIGTKAT
+246 NLDEQNGTIGSKMKYKVPETP
-257 NLKDTKKALKAA
+257 L
-269 AVAAASASASASAAA
+269 
-284 GATNASESEGRVI
+284 
-297 EGEGSAAG
+297 
-305 GSVQTIIPPTEPVV
+305 SVTPTPV
-319 VRPQVSVESRRARW
+319 SIESRRARW

-342 FEHYIEPFVSKL
+342 YEHYIEPFVAKL
-354 EAPRQLTGTLM
+354 EAPRQLTGTLV
-365 AITHQICSRADDMGI
+365 ALTRQICARADDMGI

-392 ALALACNSLSIQK
+392 ALALACNTLTVQKTIQE
-405 SIQDIASVCDISV
+405 IAAVCDISV

-428 DQWKQKLLET
+428 DMWKQKLIIS
-438 K
+438 

>member
-1 MTDLF
+1 MTGDGQEQSQQQSQSL
-6 PGLAKKIDILDEDL
+6 GQGQSQTLENEDNVWCC
-20 RLRAYL
+20 
-26 FDTPSRDAT
+26 
-35 DLSARPD
+35 
-42 DIAAAAAAKQQE
+42 E
-54 DEDGAWVCDNCDTD
+54 NCDTD
-68 EHIQTIEDCVLCLR
+68 ENIKMLNDTILCTR

-88 HVLDQGPEYRWF
+88 HMLDQGPEYRWF
-100 SGDDRNPD
+100 SGDDRNTD

-128 MILRKH
+128 MLLRKH

-157 LWGIFE
+157 LWSIFE

-217 PRRPKDIGIIFQ
+217 PRRPKDIGVIFQ

-246 DLDERIGTKAT
+246 NLDERSAT
-257 NLKDTKKALKAA
+257 VSGKKGAGSGPNDGGQVTASTAA
-269 AVAAASASASASAAA
+269 TAATATAATATAATAV
-284 GATNASESEGRVI
+284 V
-297 EGEGSAAG
+297 
-305 GSVQTIIPPTEPVV
+305 SVQEQQQQKP
-319 VRPQVSVESRRARW
+319 VSVESRRAKW
-333 DKISRSTTT
+333 DNISRSTTT
-342 FEHYIEPFVSKL
+342 YEHYIEPFVAKL
-354 EAPRQLTGTLM
+354 EAPRQLTGTLV
-365 AITHQICSRADDMGI
+365 ALTRQICARADDMGI

-392 ALALACNSLSIQK
+392 ALALACNCLTVQKTIQE
-405 SIQDIASVCDISV
+405 IALVCDISV

-428 DQWKQKLLET
+428 DTWKQNLIN
-438 K
+438 

>member
-6 PGLAKKIDILDEDL
+6 PGLSKKLDILDEDL

-26 FDTPSRDAT
+26 FDMPSRDTSGISEKT
-35 DLSARPD
+35 DEL
-42 DIAAAAAAKQQE
+42 AAATKQEE
-54 DEDGAWVCDNCDTD
+54 DEDGAWVCDNCETD
-68 EHIQTIEDCVLCLR
+68 EHIQTIEDAVLCLR

-246 DLDERIGTKAT
+246 DLDERIGTKAA

-269 AVAAASASASASAAA
+269 AATAAAA
-284 GATNASESEGRVI
+284 GLTTSEATA
-297 EGEGSAAG
+297 AAG
-305 GSVQTIIPPTEPVV
+305 GAVPALSTTDAAAPEVAATAVA

>member
-6 PGLAKKIDILDEDL
+6 PGLRTYETNIDDEAL
-20 RLRAYL
+20 RLLSYL
-26 FDTPSRDAT
+26 SEPVRLETE
-35 DLSARPD
+35 
-42 DIAAAAAAKQQE
+42 QE
-54 DEDGAWVCDNCDTD
+54 EVFKCNCSTN
-68 EHIQTIEDCVLCLR
+68 ENIRNENESVLCIK
-82 CGEVFE
+82 CGVVFE
-88 HVLDQGPEYRWF
+88 HILDQGPEYRWF
-100 SGDDRNPD
+100 NGEDRNPD

-128 MILRKH
+128 MLLRKN

-169 INAGIGVG
+169 VNAGIGLG

-198 QKEALLAACLYE
+198 QKEALIAACLYE
-210 SLKRSGT
+210 GLKRSGT
-217 PRRPKDIGIIFQ
+217 PRRPKDIATIFQ

-238 LKQFANLL
+238 LKQFANLS
-246 DLDERIGTKAT
+246 DLDDRLGVDKPTKTVA
-257 NLKDTKKALKAA
+257 KVQVESKPVQVETK
-269 AVAAASASASASAAA
+269 
-284 GATNASESEGRVI
+284 
-297 EGEGSAAG
+297 
-305 GSVQTIIPPTEPVV
+305 PVN
-319 VRPQVSVESRRARW
+319 VESRRAKW
-333 DKISRSTTT
+333 DAISCSTTT
-342 FEHYIEPFVSKL
+342 YEHYIDPFVSKL
-354 EAPRQLTGTLM
+354 DAPRNLTGTL
-365 AITHQICSRADDMGI
+365 ISFTRQICSRADDMGI

-392 ALALACNSLSIQK
+392 ALTLVCQYLKIHK
-405 SIQDIASVCDISV
+405 TLPEIATVCDISV

-428 DQWKQKLLET
+428 DQWKQNLLAVE
-438 K
+438 

>member
-1 MTDLF
+1 MADLL
-6 PGLAKKIDILDEDL
+6 PGVGHRLTDEDRRMLDYL
-20 RLRAYL
+20 RVELE
-26 FDTPSRDAT
+26 PRDAEEAV
-35 DLSARPD
+35 DLSSWWC
-42 DIAAAAAAKQQE
+42 
-54 DEDGAWVCDNCDTD
+54 DGCETD
-68 EHIQTIEDCVLCLR
+68 EHIHVETETVICRR
-82 CGEVFE
+82 CGEIFE
-88 HVLDQGPEYRWF
+88 NILDQGPEYRWF
-100 SGDDRNPD
+100 TGDDRNPD

-128 MILRKH
+128 MLLRKN
-134 HGNAMRKIK
+134 HGNVMRKIK

-169 INAGIGVG
+169 INAGIGIG

-217 PRRPKDIGIIFQ
+217 PRRPKDIATIFQ
-229 INIRYVTKG
+229 INLRHVTKG

-246 DLDERIGTKAT
+246 NMDERMGTRV
-257 NLKDTKKALKAA
+257 
-269 AVAAASASASASAAA
+269 VAAENRHNTNTMPAAA
-284 GATNASESEGRVI
+284 GG
-297 EGEGSAAG
+297 AA
-305 GSVQTIIPPTEPVV
+305 VPVV
-319 VRPQVSVESRRARW
+319 NIESRRAKW
-333 DKISRSTTT
+333 DSISRSTTT

-354 EAPRQLTGTLM
+354 EAPRNFTGTLVM
-365 AITHQICSRADDMGI
+365 MTRQICTRADDMGI

-392 ALALACNSLSIQK
+392 ALALACSALTIQK
-405 SIQDIASVCDISV
+405 SIQEIAAVCDISV

-428 DQWKQKLLET
+428 EVWRQNLLET

>member
-1 MTDLF
+1 MTSLF
-6 PGLAKKIDILDEDL
+6 PGLRENPSISDEEL
-20 RLRAYL
+20 RL
-26 FDTPSRDAT
+26 
-35 DLSARPD
+35 LSYFGQEEQQAQ
-42 DIAAAAAAKQQE
+42 AKQEKEQSQTLENE
-54 DEDGAWVCDNCDTD
+54 DYVWCCENCDTD
-68 EHIQTIEDCVLCLR
+68 ENIKMLNDTILCTR

-88 HVLDQGPEYRWF
+88 HMLDQGPEYRWF
-100 SGDDRNPD
+100 SGDDRNTD

-128 MILRKH
+128 MLLRKH

-157 LWGIFE
+157 LWSIFE

-217 PRRPKDIGIIFQ
+217 PRRPKDIGVIFQ

-246 DLDERIGTKAT
+246 NLDERSAVIAGKKGT
-257 NLKDTKKALKAA
+257 
-269 AVAAASASASASAAA
+269 ASSASAA
-284 GATNASESEGRVI
+284 TTV
-297 EGEGSAAG
+297 SAATTA
-305 GSVQTIIPPTEPVV
+305 SVGIAEAVGAVV
-319 VRPQVSVESRRARW
+319 AAAVPEQKPVSVESRRAKW
-333 DKISRSTTT
+333 DNISRSTTT
-342 FEHYIEPFVSKL
+342 YEHYIEPFVAKL
-354 EAPRQLTGTLM
+354 EAPRQLTGTLV
-365 AITHQICSRADDMGI
+365 ALTRQICARADDMGI

-392 ALALACNSLSIQK
+392 ALALACNCLTVQKTIQE
-405 SIQDIASVCDISV
+405 IAAVCDISV

-428 DQWKQKLLET
+428 DTWKQNLIN
-438 K
+438 

>member
-1 MTDLF
+1 MTELF
-6 PGLAKKIDILDEDL
+6 PGLAQTRPLTDEEQRILD
-20 RLRAYL
+20 Y
-26 FDTPSRDAT
+26 FDKHIQP
-35 DLSARPD
+35 
-42 DIAAAAAAKQQE
+42 QE
-54 DEDGAWVCDNCDTD
+54 EGEESYWYCDSCDTD
-68 EHIQTIEDCVLCLR
+68 KHIQTQNDSVLCTT
-82 CGEVFE
+82 CGQIFE
-88 HVLDQGPEYRWF
+88 NVLDQGPEYRWF
-100 SGDDRNPD
+100 SSDERGSD

-128 MILRKH
+128 MLLRKH

-169 INAGIGVG
+169 VNAGIGVG

-190 ALCVCRGT
+190 ILCVCRGT

-217 PRRPKDIGIIFQ
+217 PRRPKDIATIFQ

-246 DLDERIGTKAT
+246 DMDERIGPKRE
-257 NLKDTKKALKAA
+257 
-269 AVAAASASASASAAA
+269 SAAQA
-284 GATNASESEGRVI
+284 QAPTAAPATATV
-297 EGEGSAAG
+297 AQA
-305 GSVQTIIPPTEPVV
+305 PVLQV
-319 VRPQVSVESRRARW
+319 PVSVESRRAKW

-342 FEHYIEPFVSKL
+342 YEHYVDPFVSKL
-354 EAPRQLTGTLM
+354 EAPRHLTGTLI
-365 AITHQICSRADDMGI
+365 ALTRQICARADEMGI

-392 ALALACNSLSIQK
+392 ALALACGALSIQK
-405 SIQDIASVCDISV
+405 TIQEIAAVCDISV

-428 DQWKQKLLET
+428 DQWKQNLLET